1 MDSRKERLM
10 TVVRTTRLVV
20 APENADELLARRA
33 SLIAAVRAAH
43 PGLVE
48 TRLARVDERTFVDT
62 WRWDSA
68 ASLHCA
74 LDAVFDIPEAG
85 PAFALTETTTLDVE
99 QADVVD
105 ER

>member
-1 MDSRKERLM
+1 MA
-10 TVVRTTRLVV
+10 VIRTTRLEV
-20 APENADELLARRA
+20 APENAGELLARRA
-33 SLIAAVRAAH
+33 ALITAVRAAH
-43 PGLVE
+43 PGLTG

-68 ASLHCA
+68 TSLHRA
-74 LDAVFDIPEAG
+74 LDAVSEIPEAG
-85 PAFALTETTTLDVE
+85 PAFALAEATTVDVE

>member
-1 MDSRKERLM
+1 MA
-10 TVVRTTRLVV
+10 VIRTTRLEV

-33 SLIAAVRAAH
+33 ALIAAVRAAH
-43 PGLVE
+43 PGLTG

-62 WRWDSA
+62 WTWESA
-68 ASLHCA
+68 SSLRRA
-74 LDAVFDIPEAG
+74 LDGVFDIAEAG
-85 PAFALTETTTLDVE
+85 PAFALTEATTLDVE

>member
-1 MDSRKERLM
+1 MA
-10 TVVRTTRLVV
+10 VIRTTRLEV

-33 SLIAAVRAAH
+33 ALIAAVRAAH
-43 PGLVE
+43 PGLTE

-62 WRWDSA
+62 WRWESA
-68 ASLHCA
+68 TSLQRA
-74 LDAVFDIPEAG
+74 LDSVFDIPEAG